1 MYHLGSSDCEQ
12 KRIKLTGARQRAQ
25 EKKKNTKIIGNIQTT
40 YFV

>member
-25 EKKKNTKIIGNIQTT
+25 EKKKTQRL
-40 YFV
+40 